1 MSEITQDGRLIAIT
15 SPLGKDELLLYS
27 FEGVEHVSDL
37 FNFQIEVL
45 SKNHSI
51 KPEDLIGKTVTLTI
65 QDKQKRSF
73 HGYVSR
79 LSFGEIKPGNLR
91 QYRLQMVPWLWFL
104 SKTHNHRVFQEKTTK
119 DIVSQVFND
128 LGFNDFEFKLSGSTN
143 TREYCV
149 QHNESDLNFVSR
161 LLEEDGIAYYFE
173 QKDGSHVLHLVDAA
187 NAYKSCPQTDFTYS
201 KDQALNEL
209 ITGWEHVHEF
219 RKGKWSV
226 NDYDFQ
232 MPTKS
237 QIQTTDSTSKFANAK
252 NYEHYEYTATY
263 DIPGIKQIS
272 KQRIEAEEVP
282 MNAVEGRSACSSFY
296 AGGKFKMEKHVFAE
310 EQASYIIT
318 SIKHRAFDHSY
329 VVSDRKSSE
338 YTNEFRCI
346 PDTVH
351 FRPPLVHQK
360 PRVYGP
366 QSATV
371 VGPSGEE
378 IYTDQDGRIKVQFHW
393 DREGKKDENSSC
405 YLRVMQ
411 PWAGA
416 SWGTSFIPRI
426 GMEVVVEFFN
436 GDPDRPIVTGSLYN
450 GDNKPPYTSKTQS
463 GIKTR
468 STKGGSSSNF
478 NELRFD
484 DKKGQEEIY
493 LQAEKDLNA
502 VIENN
507 ESRDVGNDR
516 SLSVGNNESSSIGKN
531 RDKSVGESQSESIGK
546 NKSIDVGENHT
557 ETIGKNKSLDVGG
570 NHTENIGGN
579 MSLSI
584 GDELQESIGKDM
596 TVDVGK
602 AYLINVG
609 KNLGIVA
616 ADQIVLKTGKAS
628 ITMKKNGDIIIKG
641 KNINLQGSGKINIKA
656 SKDVAIKGSKVTNN

>member
-15 SPLGKDELLLYS
+15 SPLGKDELLLYA
-27 FEGVEHVSDL
+27 FEGVEHISDL
-37 FNFQIEVL
+37 FNFQIDVL
-45 SKNHSI
+45 SKNQTI

-65 QDKQKRSF
+65 QDKQKRTF
-73 HGYVSR
+73 NGYISR
-79 LSFGEIKPGNLR
+79 FSFGEIRPGNLR
-91 QYRLQMVPWLWFL
+91 HYRLEMVPWLWFL
-104 SKTHNHRVFQEKTTK
+104 SKTHDHRIFQDKSTK
-119 DIVSQVFND
+119 DIVSQVFSD
-128 LGFNDFEFKLSGSTN
+128 LGFNDFEFNISSTN
-143 TREYCV
+143 KREYCV

-173 QKDGSHVLHLVDAA
+173 QNDKRHILHLVDAA
-187 NAYKSCPQTDFTYS
+187 NAYQTCPQTDFTYS
-201 KDQALNEL
+201 KDKGLNEL
-209 ITGWEHVHEF
+209 ITAWKHQYEF

-226 NDYDFQ
+226 NDYDSE

-263 DIPGIKQIS
+263 DFPGIKTLS

-282 MNAVEGRSACSSFY
+282 MNVVEGSSACSSFY
-296 AGGKFKMEKHVFAE
+296 AGGKFKIKKHVFSE
-310 EQASYIIT
+310 EQGGYIIT
-318 SIKHRAFDHSY
+318 SIKHKAHDDSY
-329 VVSDRKSSE
+329 LISDNNSSFYE
-338 YTNEFRCI
+338 NEFRCI
-346 PDTVH
+346 PEEVH

-360 PRVYGP
+360 SRVYGP

-371 VGPSGEE
+371 TGPSGEE

-416 SWGTSFIPRI
+416 TWGTSFIPRI
-426 GMEVVVEFFN
+426 GMEVVVDFFN

-450 GDNKPPYTSKTQS
+450 GDNKQPYTSKTQS

-484 DKKGQEEIY
+484 DKKGQEEIF

-507 ESRDVGNDR
+507 ETHEVGNDR
-516 SLSVGNNESSSIGKN
+516 SKNVGNNESSSIGKS
-531 RDKSVGESQSESIGK
+531 RDKSVGENQSESIGK
-546 NKSIDVGENHT
+546 NKTIDVGENHT
-557 ETIGKNKSLDVGG
+557 ENIAKNKTMDVGG
-570 NHTENIGGN
+570 NHAETIGGN

-584 GDELQESIGKDM
+584 GKKLEETIGDDM
-596 TVDVGK
+596 SVDVGK
-602 AYLINVG
+602 AYTVNVG

-641 KNINLQGSGKINIKA
+641 KNVNVQGSGKINIKA
-656 SKDVAIKGSKVTNN
+656 SSAVAIKGSKVTNN